1 MKNEYREGPQARR
14 NIDKGMKKLFSTPGT
29 TIVSVKD
36 IPKPKRKRARATKD
50 SPSRPS
56 LDVAALVS
64 N

>member
-1 MKNEYREGPQARR
+1 MKHEYREGPQARR

-36 IPKPKRKRARATKD
+36 IP
-50 SPSRPS
+50 
-56 LDVAALVS
+56 LGLCW